1 VQFASFDLGDPVF
14 DVCGLRVSVQ
24 LVTLENLYGVAPAG
38 ARVEATPAGARVHAH
53 GLRWAGGA
61 EPADGELALAAEREP
76 GGAVR
81 LRVAARAPAP
91 VRSVKLLL
99 RGLEPALEASPDGAA
114 WAAVGE
120 WGEAFGYPGRLHT
133 PLLFARAGGRL
144 LGLRAAE
151 RRVREK
157 RFALYRERLGP
168 LAGRGAIELIHDAE
182 ATAFAPAIETPD
194 WVVAPD
200 ADPAAFE
207 AAHLRGLEEAFGLR
221 PWPERGD
228 VPGWARELR
237 LVVALHGMHWT
248 GRVFLDYDAMRE
260 ALRFVAER
268 IEPARVLAYLP
279 GWEGRYYWQYGDY
292 RPEPRLGGERGFGR
306 LCDEARRLGVHL
318 MPMFGAHCVNAHLPR
333 FRALDPRRFL
343 KTATG
348 NRFHGNTP
356 DWDLSRAHD
365 TGWQAWL
372 NPGDP
377 WWREELAGQIEALA
391 ARFGLDAVFLD
402 TTEVWTNDPDH
413 AVADGIAALC
423 RRLRGAIPDLLL
435 AGEYD
440 YDALAACFPL
450 FQRAWW
456 TQAPAWTR
464 RYVRR
469 FAHLCEGE
477 PEGRTGV
484 HELGRFRAGAVAA
497 EPGFLATIAL
507 QDGTLERS
515 RAAVEAALAAAAA
528 DRPADRMTPTCSRLD
543 RPGGGVK

>member
-14 DVCGLRVSVQ
+14 ELCGLRVSVQ

-38 ARVEATPAGARVHAH
+38 ARVEATAAGATLHAR
-53 GLRWAGGA
+53 GLRWAGGTEA
-61 EPADGELALAAEREP
+61 ADGELTLRAERAA
-76 GGAVR
+76 GGALR

-91 VRSVKLLL
+91 VRSAKLLV
-99 RGLEPALEASPDGAA
+99 RGLAPELAASPDGRE
-114 WAAVGE
+114 WAPVGE
-120 WGEAFGYPGRLHT
+120 HGELYGYPGRLHT
-133 PLLFARAGGRL
+133 PLLFARAGGRTF
-144 LGLRAAE
+144 GLRAVE
-151 RRVREK
+151 QRVREK
-157 RFALYRERLGP
+157 RFALYRERHGP
-168 LAGRGAIELIHDAE
+168 LAGHGAVELIHDAE

-200 ADPAAFE
+200 AEPAAFE
-207 AAHLRGLEEAFGLR
+207 AEHLRGLEQAFGLR
-221 PWPERGD
+221 AWEERAD
-228 VPGWARELR
+228 VPGWARALR
-237 LVVALHGMHWT
+237 LVVTLHGMHWT
-248 GRVFLDYDAMRE
+248 GRVLLDYDAMAA

-292 RPEPRLGGERGFGR
+292 RPDPRLGGERGFAR
-306 LCDEARRLGVHL
+306 LCEAARRLGVHL
-318 MPMFGAHCVNAHLPR
+318 MPMFGAHCVNARLPR
-333 FRALDPRRFL
+333 FRELDPRHVL
-343 KTATG
+343 ASATG

-377 WWREELAGQIEALA
+377 WWRGELAGQIEALA
-391 ARFGLDAVFLD
+391 ARFGFDAVFLD
-402 TTEVWTNDPDH
+402 TTEVWSNDPRH
-413 AVADGIAALC
+413 AVTDGITLLC
-423 RRLRGAIPDLLL
+423 RRLREAIPGLLL

-456 TQAPAWTR
+456 MRAPAWTR

-469 FAHLCEGE
+469 FGHLCEGE

-484 HELGRFRAGAVAA
+484 HELGRFRPGAVAG
-497 EPGFLATIAL
+497 EPGLLATIAL

-515 RAAVEAALAAAAA
+515 RAAIEAALAAAAA
-528 DRPADRMTPTCSRLD
+528 D
-543 RPGGGVK
+543 